1 MEYNSP
7 KFKKKVK
14 SLQKKD
20 LKIVQP
26 EPKVEYDPTK
36 QIGSYNTPTG
46 FPEEQAD
53 KEAQPQL
60 EKPKDGILNKI
71 GSSMKKYIP
80 LKKFMKE
87 NYCYPITQQ

>member
-53 KEAQPQL
+53 KEAQPEL

-71 GSSMKKYIP
+71 GSS
-80 LKKFMKE
+80 
-87 NYCYPITQQ
+87 ITSTISKGGSALNL